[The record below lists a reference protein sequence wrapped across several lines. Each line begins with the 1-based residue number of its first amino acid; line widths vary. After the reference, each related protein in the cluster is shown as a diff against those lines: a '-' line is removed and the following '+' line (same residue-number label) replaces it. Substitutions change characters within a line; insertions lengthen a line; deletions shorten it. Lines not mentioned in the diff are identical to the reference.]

1 VSAKRG
7 RSDPKRLTRRQALDA
22 VPVPNPGIG
31 VEEDDEGRV
40 RLMVPQNIGHAA
52 RFVARILHLP
62 TDLTKPVLLDEMGT
76 FVWKACDGRRAV
88 RDIIALFV
96 ERYRLSRREA
106 ELAVTT
112 FLKQLARRRYIALA
126 VFPSR
131 SPEEASR

>member
-1 VSAKRG
+1 VSAKR
-7 RSDPKRLTRRQALDA
+7 RKSDPKRLTRRQALDA

-31 VEEDDEGRV
+31 VEEDDEGRL
-40 RLMVPQNIGHAA
+40 RLMVPQNVGRIA
-52 RFVARILHLP
+52 RFVARMLRLP
-62 TDLTKPVLLDEMGT
+62 ADLTRPVLLDEMGT

-106 ELAVTT
+106 ELSVTT

-126 VFPSR
+126 VFPPGAR
-131 SPEEASR
+131 EDARR